1 MNNLFQK
8 YKNVADKL
16 IPNLK
21 NNDFL
26 NSGMLTKEEF
36 IIAGNYLTQNY
47 NEWIW
52 EKADSKIPYLI
63 FKNIQYKNINDFIID
78 DNINNNDDDEW
89 NIYTRENNS
98 NTNTNTKTNITK
110 DTDTVTEVYQIN
122 QKKINNDNID
132 LMEFEEE
139 LDNEDDDAIISNSE
153 LLQNHQKKK
162 YDITITYDN
171 YYRTPRI
178 WFHAYDYYNHPI
190 HNEEILKDFSLEHTN
205 VSVTIET
212 HPYYNLECISVHPCK
227 HAEAM
232 KKLIK
237 IELENDQTVDIKQY
251 FIYFLKFVSCI
262 FPNIIF
268 DFTTKT

>member
-8 YKNVADKL
+8 YKTVADKL
-16 IPNLK
+16 IPSLK

-26 NSGMLTKEEF
+26 KTGMLTKDEF
-36 IIAGNYLTQNY
+36 IEAGNYLTNNY
-47 NEWIW
+47 GEWSW
-52 EKADSKIPYLI
+52 CKTNNIPYLI
-63 FKNIQYKNINDFIID
+63 FKNIQYKNINNFLID
-78 DNINNNDDDEW
+78 DDNDDSDEW
-89 NIYTRENNS
+89 NIYTQQNKQKE
-98 NTNTNTKTNITK
+98 TKIVNETK
-110 DTDTVTEVYQIN
+110 KEEA
-122 QKKINNDNID
+122 KIEETKIEDNFD

-139 LDNEDDDAIISNSE
+139 LDNEDETVVSNSE
-153 LLQNHQKKK
+153 YLQNYQQKM

-178 WFHAYDYYNHPI
+178 WFHAYNFYSQLI
-190 HNEEILKDFSLEHTN
+190 HNDEILKDFSIEHTN

-212 HPYYNLECISVHPCK
+212 HPYYNTECVSVHPCK

-237 IELENDQTVDIKQY
+237 IELENNQTVKVKQY

-268 DFTTKT
+268 DFTTNT